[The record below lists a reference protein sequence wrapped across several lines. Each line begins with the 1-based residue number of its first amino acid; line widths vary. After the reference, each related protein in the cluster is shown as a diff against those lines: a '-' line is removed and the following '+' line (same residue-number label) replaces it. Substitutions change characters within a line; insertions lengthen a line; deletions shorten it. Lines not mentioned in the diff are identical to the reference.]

1 MTEQKVN
8 YQVILD
14 KELNNIERNGKIPVL
29 LLHVC
34 CAPCSSY
41 VLEYLSKYF
50 RILIYFYNP
59 NISPSKEYEYRLN
72 EVKRLVEEMPLQNP
86 VEIIEGKYEPEIFYN
101 LAKGL
106 EAEPERGERCRKCI
120 SQRLKQAAYAAKEL
134 NADYFTTTLTI
145 SPHKDSAFINSAGRE
160 ISQDTGIPYL
170 FSDFKKR
177 NGYKRSIQ
185 LSAEY
190 NLYRQNFCGC
200 IYSKNNSEDK

>member
-14 KELNNIERNGKIPVL
+14 KELKNIERNGKIPVL

-120 SQRLKQAAYAAKEL
+120 LQRLKQAAYAAKEL

>member
-14 KELNNIERNGKIPVL
+14 KELKNIERNGKIPVL

-41 VLEYLSKYF
+41 VLEYLNKYF

-160 ISQDTGIPYL
+160 ISLDTGIPYL

>member
-14 KELNNIERNGKIPVL
+14 KELKNIERNGKIPVL

-86 VEIIEGKYEPEIFYN
+86 VEVIEGKYEPEIFYN

>member
-14 KELNNIERNGKIPVL
+14 KELKNIERNGKIPVL

-41 VLEYLSKYF
+41 VLEYLNKYF

-101 LAKGL
+101 LAKSL

-177 NGYKRSIQ
+177 HVYKRSIQ

>member
-14 KELNNIERNGKIPVL
+14 KELKNIERNGKIPVL

-41 VLEYLSKYF
+41 VLEYLNKYF

-106 EAEPERGERCRKCI
+106 EVEPERGERCRKCI

-145 SPHKDSAFINSAGRE
+145 SPHKDSSFINSSGRE
-160 ISQDTGIPYL
+160 ISQYTGITYL